1 MQMRNPRVVANSSI
15 ARTSAQVR
23 KVKRSIRQ
31 IDQKA
36 IEALSTAPLRAV
48 RMRADRGEVYAQSEL
63 ARRLSR
69 RNKNEE
75 ALQWLRKAAHSND
88 PECQMELGITLCWDH
103 AAYREGFKWIRC
115 AAEQG
120 HIGAQ
125 YFLGSELATGENVRQ
140 NFQEAARW
148 YRRAAMRNHSEAQ
161 YNLALMY
168 WAGEGVPRNRAA
180 AHRWLEKAANSNDLL
195 ALRAITE
202 AYETGYLG
210 YRKNSVR
217 ARYWRRRY
225 NASKRAGKT

>member
-1 MQMRNPRVVANSSI
+1 MAHATLADHMDA
-15 ARTSAQVR
+15 
-23 KVKRSIRQ
+23 
-31 IDQKA
+31 D
-36 IEALSTAPLRAV
+36 ALSTAPLRTV
-48 RMRADRGEVYAQSEL
+48 RIWANRGEVCAQSEL

-69 RNKNEE
+69 RNSKDEE
-75 ALQWLRKAAHSND
+75 VLQWLRKAAHSND
-88 PECQMELGITLCWDH
+88 PECQMALGIALCWDH
-103 AAYREGFKWIRC
+103 AAYKEGFKWIRL

-120 HIGAQ
+120 HVGAQ
-125 YFLGSELATGENVRQ
+125 YFLGAELATGENIRK
-140 NFQEAARW
+140 NLHEAAYW
-148 YRRAAMRNHSEAQ
+148 YRRAAIRNHSEAQ

-168 WAGEGVPRNRAA
+168 WAGEGLSRSRAA